1 MARCCHSERVNRST
15 PGTARRQRRIRCGAT
30 PENGFF
36 LKNATRSL
44 DTRRPRR
51 AEVYPLLMN
60 FHLSLRGAQLA
71 TKQSLTCEGDC
82 FAPPGKPHR
91 APLAMTRRSSCA
103 SRMSPRDMEGL
114 RMTEHTPGPF
124 TLCAHR
130 CKTLNHTPG
139 QAGVKWLTPRRKD
152 AKRGAERAPRPA
164 CRRTPT
170 RPGGAFRYSAV
181 PSACAD
187 GGGRGQIGSS
197 SPWGIASRSMN
208 RKVFP
213 APARPRRGATTKPP
227 VVVPVPRVVPVAA
240 GAARLRPIPTEQRL
254 TPP

>member
-51 AEVYPLLMN
+51 AEVYP
-60 FHLSLRGAQLA
+60 
-71 TKQSLTCEGDC
+71 
-82 FAPPGKPHR
+82 
-91 APLAMTRRSSCA
+91 
-103 SRMSPRDMEGL
+103 L